1 MATHDMS
8 RSQGSERDR
17 LGVPRDDAEAILAAR
32 QELGQEY
39 DPALVDAFV
48 DRVDAAIDARVQQRV
63 DEQLKRRG
71 RGSAPSL
78 TLPLI
83 SLVFAI
89 PLSGIAGGTG
99 QVPGLILVWSAIVL
113 INIIHAVRRPR

>member
-1 MATHDMS
+1 MATDDAARS
-8 RSQGSERDR
+8 RVSEGGR
-17 LGVPRDDAEAILAAR
+17 LGIPRDDAEAIVAAR

-39 DPALVDAFV
+39 DPALVDAFI
-48 DRVDAAIDARVQQRV
+48 DRIDVAIDTRVQQRV

-71 RGSAPSL
+71 RGPAPSL

-89 PLSGIAGGTG
+89 PLSAIAGGTG
-99 QVPGLILVWSAIVL
+99 QVPGLILVWSAIVM
-113 INIIHAVRRPR
+113 INVVHALRRPR